1 MHFKCCPC
9 FVYVSTDAA
18 VNIAEMLGGVFPE
31 LFRWNF
37 ISATPPSRV
46 LVIVPFWYVSLL
58 SLYVLVI
65 SSMYM
70 FHPVFFRT
78 RFLLR
83 KFFDALLN
91 NLLFSRFSEN
101 THRGGKCRSR
111 RIGERLD
118 IIAALRI
125 LFVLL
130 FFRILLTNLVIVS
143 ESRRR
148 RRNRPRSS
156 VNAPKC
162 ASAWR
167 KPPRPRKPR
176 KVSWPQRGRRSSG

>member
-1 MHFKCCPC
+1 MFLQSTSIAHNGNDVFVIFLLVKRGRKHIPVDIKLLGNFMCISSAVLVSYMFRRMRRWILPKCSGASSLSY
-9 FVYVSTDAA
+9 F
-18 VNIAEMLGGVFPE
+18 GGIS
-31 LFRWNF
+31 

-83 KFFDALLN
+83 TFFGALLN

-125 LFVLL
+125 LFIYFLHFINQL
-130 FFRILLTNLVIVS
+130 GNCFRI
-143 ESRRR
+143 
-148 RRNRPRSS
+148 
-156 VNAPKC
+156 
-162 ASAWR
+162 
-167 KPPRPRKPR
+167 
-176 KVSWPQRGRRSSG
+176 